1 MFVQYLNLYLLLIYT
16 VMAFQ
21 KSGSYDQSEALDRRV
36 ASNRDAQRVDPNVI
50 ALANKNKQE
59 VLSKRAGLASMNRLK
74 QEYADQ
80 GIDMNGDMDEDGNI
94 AWNYKSNIFDKV
106 KAAGKDLSRAPQ
118 NEFAARAQLGNAQ
131 VNQYAQPDAETGKL
145 TNIESGDAQALLQ
158 AQEQSAQNARRTL
171 PDGKPDPLANAP
183 QSLPSQGISQAPQ
196 QATAQSILFGG
207 QFPQIHQDPQG
218 PKGDLAQLPNQQPPS
233 LPPGMKLKTGEK
245 YSAHR
250 DIGTQD
256 SSSGGNSPL
265 MTSLQYERGGYED
278 PGKVQASQRLR
289 NAMYGI
295 QGDVQ
300 RGIGITEGP
309 TAEERRGSTDEKQ
322 TDARYGAY
330 NQQVMQPKMQGQ
342 MSGGNMQLS
351 SGMNSHNSQ
360 SVSQSKDETQA
371 GAAAAQAAAER
382 TSMNFLSG
390 NKVTIDGTGKV
401 VFGTEAEPADLE
413 GTRFLEDVT
422 NGKVRGVKVDGR
434 GKIVFSSGANVRE
447 YSDELRGRIA
457 NRGATGVS
465 DNTLP
470 AATARAAGMRDL
482 GAVQGQQRQVG
493 NPDPSS
499 APNYNQIFDQKRQ
512 DSLLNAAKRIKKG
525 LKK

>member
-1 MFVQYLNLYLLLIYT
+1 MFVQYLTLYLLLIYT

-21 KSGSYDQSEALDRRV
+21 KSGSYDQSEALQRNV
-36 ASNRDAQRVDPNVI
+36 AANRDAQRVDPNVMMQGER
-50 ALANKNKQE
+50 NKKE
-59 VLSKRAGLASMNRLK
+59 VLAKRAGLASMNRMK

-80 GIDMNGDMDEDGNI
+80 GIDMGGDMDADGNI
-94 AWNYKSNIFDKV
+94 SWNYNSNIFDKV
-106 KAAGKDLSRAPQ
+106 KAAGRDLSRAPQ

-131 VNQYAQPDAETGKL
+131 VNQYASPDAETGRL

-158 AQEQSAQNARRTL
+158 AQEQSAQNARRAL
-171 PDGKPDPLANAP
+171 PDGKPDPIANAP
-183 QSLPSQGISQAPQ
+183 QGLPSQNAPQ

-207 QFPQIHQDPQG
+207 QGQGSQPSPQQ
-218 PKGDLAQLPNQQPPS
+218 APPS
-233 LPPGMKLKTGEK
+233 LLPGMKLKTGEK

-309 TAEERRGSTDEKQ
+309 TAEERRGAMDEKQ
-322 TDARYGAY
+322 TEARYKDY

-360 SVSQSKDETQA
+360 SISQSKDETQA
-371 GAAAAQAAAER
+371 GAAAAQAANER

-401 VFGTEAEPADLE
+401 AFGTEAEPADLE
-413 GTRFLEDVT
+413 GTRFMEDVT
-422 NGKVRGVKVDGR
+422 NGKVKGVKVDNR
-434 GKIVFSSGANVRE
+434 GKIVFSAGADVRQ
-447 YSDELRGRIA
+447 YADELRGRIS
-457 NRGATGVS
+457 NRGATGVA